1 MDIDN
6 LLFHCEHPKL
16 IKTKSGQTMAVS
28 CGKCIPCLVDKCRS
42 RASLIH
48 AESDFHQYRVFVT
61 LTYAPEHVPTMDYYY
76 DDLHVAHFI
85 DSENQETLGDLKISK
100 RKLLSIQ
107 AKSSDNKLHYARFSD
122 AQKFLKRLRK
132 HLKKYYNETIRYYI
146 VSEYG
151 PQTFRPHYHAV
162 IFFNSAHVYG
172 DFGKIL
178 SKTWSL
184 GHFDY
189 SQSRGGASNYVA
201 SYINSYVDIPE
212 VFKLR
217 STHPRQ
223 SHSQRFALPTFSSEF
238 KKTYKHSPSSFARII
253 RHNIHGDISSVAPWR
268 SFKNF
273 LFPKCNRFNDKSIYE
288 RHVTYGILPR
298 LFKHYRSTKINDIAM
313 YIMEDY
319 HLNLLPSFVAIAF
332 FNPHPHNVC
341 LYEPPTFEI
350 LLQRLYA
357 ASHYY
362 YLMVEFD
369 LTVNELCDNIS
380 KFYSSLDYQNLK
392 EQYQIIENVSNTTDD
407 DRDMF
412 VSAYAYGVQLY
423 DTINGRDFI
432 EVNGNL
438 LELSLIKQMYSRS
451 RYIDIIKFT
460 RLEQYNKS
468 LKHKTLNDIY
478 LFKN

>member
-6 LLFHCEHPKL
+6 LLFHCEHPKV

-48 AESDFHQYRVFVT
+48 AESDFHKYRVFLT
-61 LTYAPEHVPTMDYYY
+61 LTYSPEHVPTMDYYY
-76 DDLHVAHFI
+76 DNFHVAHFY
-85 DSENQETLGDLKISK
+85 DSETQVSLGDLKISK

-107 AKSSDNKLHYARFSD
+107 SKSSDNKLHYARFSD

-132 HLKKYYNETIRYYI
+132 HLNKFYNEKIRYYI

-151 PQTFRPHYHAV
+151 PRTYRPHYHAV
-162 IFFNSAHVYG
+162 IFFDSAHVFG

-178 SKTWSL
+178 SKTWQL

-201 SYINSYVDIPE
+201 SYINSYVDIPK
-212 VFKLR
+212 VFTLR
-217 STHPRQ
+217 FTHPRQ
-223 SHSQRFALPTFSSEF
+223 SHSQRFALPTFSDDF
-238 KKTYKHSPSSFARII
+238 KKTYKQTPSVFARII
-253 RHNIHGDISSVAPWR
+253 RQNIHGDLSSVAPWR
-268 SFKNF
+268 SFKTF
-273 LFPKCNRFNDKSIYE
+273 LFPKCYLFNDKSIHE
-288 RHVTYGILPR
+288 RHASYGVLPR
-298 LFKHYRSTKINDIAM
+298 LIKHYKTTKITDIAM

-319 HLNLLPSFVAIAF
+319 HLGTLPSYIAIAL
-332 FNPHPHNVC
+332 FNPNMHNIC
-341 LYEPPTFEI
+341 LYEPPTYDI
-350 LLQRLYA
+350 LLQRLYN

-369 LTVNELCDNIS
+369 LNAKELCDIVS
-380 KFYSSLDYQNLK
+380 TFYSSLDYQNLK
-392 EQYQIIENVSNTTDD
+392 EQYQILENVSNSTDD

-423 DTINGRDFI
+423 DTLNGKDYI
-432 EVNGNL
+432 DVNGNL
-438 LELSLIKQMYSRS
+438 LELSLIKHMYSRS
-451 RYIDIIKFT
+451 RYNDLIKST
-460 RLEQYNKS
+460 RLEQYNRS
-468 LKHKTLNDIY
+468 LKHKTINDLY
-478 LFKN
+478 LFN